1 MFKTCILF
9 IFYGWDLSFLME
21 DINVNLRV
29 NALVII
35 KLITVLKMSW
45 FSMYSITK

>member
-1 MFKTCILF
+1 MFYSGNLI
-9 IFYGWDLSFLME
+9 FLME
-21 DINVNLRV
+21 GINVYLRV